1 MKINVIL
8 FGATGMVGE
17 GVLLEILNHQEVE
30 SILIIVRRPS
40 GFIHTRVKEI
50 IHTDFFEY
58 TSIEDQLKGYDA
70 CFFCLGTTSIG
81 KKEIEYTLAT
91 YDLTMSAAQTLCK
104 QNPEMI
110 FCYVSGYGT
119 DSSETGK
126 SMWARVKGKTEN
138 DLMKL
143 PFKAVF
149 NFRPGF
155 IKPIKGQERAFKIAQ
170 VFGLIYPLLNLLFS
184 KFVCSMED
192 IGCAMIY
199 VSTKGYSKNILENRD
214 ITKLGKILKP
224 S

>member
-1 MKINVIL
+1 
-8 FGATGMVGE
+8 
-17 GVLLEILNHQEVE
+17 
-30 SILIIVRRPS
+30 
-40 GFIHTRVKEI
+40 
-50 IHTDFFEY
+50 
-58 TSIEDQLKGYDA
+58 
-70 CFFCLGTTSIG
+70 
-81 KKEIEYTLAT
+81 
-91 YDLTMSAAQTLCK
+91 
-104 QNPEMI
+104 
-110 FCYVSGYGT
+110 VSGYGT

-192 IGCAMIY
+192 IGRAMIY

>member
-1 MKINVIL
+1 MKIDVIL

-17 GVLLEILNHQEVE
+17 GVLLEILNHQQVE
-30 SILIIVRRPS
+30 SILLIVRRPS
-40 GFIHTRVKEI
+40 GIIHPRVKEI

-70 CFFCLGTTSIG
+70 CFFCLGTTSVG
-81 KKEIEYTLAT
+81 KKEVEYTLAT
-91 YDLTMSAAQTLCK
+91 YDLTMSTAQTLCK
-104 QNPEMI
+104 INPEMI

-119 DSSETGK
+119 DSTETGK

-155 IKPIKGQERAFKIAQ
+155 IKPIKGQERAFKIAK
-170 VFGLIYPLLNLLFS
+170 VIGLMYPILKLFLS
-184 KFVCSMED
+184 KYVCTMED
-192 IGCAMIY
+192 LGRSMIY
-199 VSTKGYSKNILENRD
+199 VSIKGYAKNILENHD
-214 ITKLGKILKP
+214 ISKLGKTFRD
-224 S
+224 

>member
-1 MKINVIL
+1 MKIDVIL

-17 GVLLEILNHQEVE
+17 GVLLEILNHQQVE
-30 SILIIVRRPS
+30 SILLIVRRPS
-40 GFIHTRVKEI
+40 GINHPRVKEI

-70 CFFCLGTTSIG
+70 CFFCLGTTSVG
-81 KKEIEYTLAT
+81 KKEVEYTLAT
-91 YDLTMSAAQTLCK
+91 YDLTMSTAQTLCK
-104 QNPEMI
+104 INPEMI

-119 DSSETGK
+119 DSTETSK

-155 IKPIKGQERAFKIAQ
+155 IKPIKGQERAFKIAK
-170 VFGLIYPLLNLLFS
+170 VIGLMYPILKLFLS
-184 KFVCSMED
+184 KYVCTMED
-192 IGCAMIY
+192 LGRSMIY
-199 VSTKGYSKNILENRD
+199 VSIKGYVKNILENHD
-214 ITKLGKILKP
+214 ISKLGKTFRD
-224 S
+224 